1 MSDLGFIVDDHRG
14 KVDSGH
20 GSHAEQL
27 RLWLNGRVDFRWAYT
42 LSRSDIIALL
52 ADIISR
58 PGTYGV
64 PAENVANLVLI
75 HQDITHLRR
84 IDTPTPDDNNKV
96 EEVPPDEVDEEVEE
110 VTSYEDKVNESPR
123 SVTPQNTMALITASQ
138 SFLNVD
144 KNTKLAVTGYDSF
157 SPPYTISFKEPEFY
171 IESHGC
177 TLPTIVFEVGY
188 SEPYPRLI
196 RDRDLWLWYQ
206 WYLREV
212 ESGKLELPDYE
223 KLHYLVDRRG
233 LHRKLPVQ
241 PPLEGLMVGILT
253 LIDQPKRRI
262 HEANTIAMFA
272 AFGLPHNANMTHLA
286 ALDLISLEAFHDG
299 PVPIKGTGAV
309 AIDAGL
315 RAGGKASDE
324 DLSKE
329 SEDGD
334 EAAENGDASGSI
346 TGGGIP

>member
-75 HQDITHLRR
+75 HQDITHLRISSR

-123 SVTPQNTMALITASQ
+123 SVTPQNTMALITASRMPYDPTH
-138 SFLNVD
+138 LHEIGPLRR
-144 KNTKLAVTGYDSF
+144 KL
-157 SPPYTISFKEPEFY
+157 PERGQEY
-171 IESHGC
+171 KIGS
-177 TLPTIVFEVGY
+177 
-188 SEPYPRLI
+188 
-196 RDRDLWLWYQ
+196 DW
-206 WYLREV
+206 
-212 ESGKLELPDYE
+212 
-223 KLHYLVDRRG
+223 G

-299 PVPIKGTGAV
+299 PVV
-309 AIDAGL
+309 
-315 RAGGKASDE
+315 R
-324 DLSKE
+324 KE
-329 SEDGD
+329 ALPDRRFLCGPSARLGRFLDP
-334 EAAENGDASGSI
+334 A
-346 TGGGIP
+346 